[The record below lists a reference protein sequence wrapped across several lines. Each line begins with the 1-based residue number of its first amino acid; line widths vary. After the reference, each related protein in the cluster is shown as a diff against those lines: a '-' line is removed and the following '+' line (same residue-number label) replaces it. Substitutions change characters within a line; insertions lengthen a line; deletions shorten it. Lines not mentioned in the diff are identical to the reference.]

1 MTELD
6 TSRDTDVCGTG
17 THVFDDAVALVAADA
32 HRYTGRTHPAYANM
46 VGPFG
51 GITAATLLRAVQQHP
66 VVLGVPLSLTVNYC
80 GPLADGEFEIVA
92 RPVRT
97 NRSTQHW
104 SIELSQ
110 EGAVT
115 TTATAV
121 FGTHRETWSS
131 TEAVAPDAPPAQDAA
146 QQSLPEFIA
155 WSRNYEMRF
164 VEGAVPGPETGE
176 NPDSTTTLW
185 VRDTPP
191 RPLDFAALTALAD
204 VFFPRVFLRRGQYM
218 PAGTVSLTV
227 YFHADEHALARQSDA
242 SVLATARS
250 QHFGKGY
257 FDQSGELWSSDGEL
271 LATTHQ
277 LVYFKG

>member
-1 MTELD
+1 MTD
-6 TSRDTDVCGTG
+6 IDSTD
-17 THVFDDAVALVAADA
+17 HLFDDAVALTPADA
-32 HRYTGRTHPAYANM
+32 HRYIGRTHPAYANM

-66 VVLGVPLSLTVNYC
+66 EVLGTPLSLTVNYC
-80 GPLADGEFEIVA
+80 GPITDGEFEIVA

-110 EGAVT
+110 DGTVA

-121 FGTHRETWSS
+121 FGTRRDTWSS
-131 TEAVAPDAPPAQDAA
+131 TEVSTPEVPAAQDVA
-146 QQSLPEFIA
+146 QQALPEFIA

-164 VEGAVPGPETGE
+164 VQGAIPAPETGE

-191 RPLDFAALTALAD
+191 RPLDFAALTSLCD

-218 PAGTVSLTV
+218 PAGTVSLTI
-227 YFHADEHALARQSDA
+227 YFHADTDALARQSDA
-242 SVLATARS
+242 SVLGTARS

-257 FDQSGELWSSDGEL
+257 FDQSGELWSSDGNL